1 MQKEKNVN
9 VNTPYDDVFRT
20 LLNDCSK
27 LIIPVVNEVFHTEY
41 QIDENIRLFNNELF
55 INLQDGKQLSRVTD
69 SNFIIGHTRY
79 HIECQSSEDGTMM
92 IRVFEYDSQIALQNY
107 VLEANKL
114 IVNFPNTALLYL
126 RHTEKTKDYMK
137 IQINVRGDSCSYDV
151 PIIKIQN
158 YTIDEIFKKNL
169 LFLIPFYIFMYEKEF
184 EVYDSNEE
192 KLEQLKTVYKK
203 IIDKLDVYSKRGL
216 ITEYTKHTI
225 IVMSKKVLEQL
236 AKKYSNVEKEI
247 GDIMGGKILD
257 YEAKDILNEGRA
269 QGLVQGV
276 KDGENKLSRLISLL
290 VDEELVEIVKLV
302 TSDEE
307 AREQYYT
314 RYGIK

>member
-20 LLNDCSK
+20 LLNDCSE

-41 QIDENIRLFNNELF
+41 KADENIRFFNNELF
-55 INLQDGKQLSRVTD
+55 INQQDGKQFSRITD

-92 IRVFEYDSQIALQNY
+92 IRVFEYDSQMALQNY
-107 VLEANKL
+107 VLEANQL

-151 PIIKIQN
+151 PIMKIQK
-158 YTIDEIFKKNL
+158 YTIDEIFEKNL
-169 LFLIPFYIFMYEKEF
+169 LFLIPFHIFIYEKEF

-192 KLEQLKTVYKK
+192 KLEQLKSVYAK
-203 IIDKLDVYSKRGL
+203 IIDKLDACSKRGL
-216 ITEYTKHTI
+216 ITEYTKQTI
-225 IVMSKKVLEQL
+225 MVMSKKVLEQL
-236 AKKYSNVEKEI
+236 AKKYSNVEKGI

-269 QGLVQGV
+269 MGV

-290 VDEELVEIVKLV
+290 VDEGLFEIVKLV